1 MNKIKDE
8 NKECDDIT
16 EMNKEKNEQLLSL
29 KGRIRVMV
37 RIRPPETREDNNN
50 IIKDFKKN

>member
-1 MNKIKDE
+1 MNKIIDE

-16 EMNKEKNEQLLSL
+16 EINKEKNEQLLSL

-37 RIRPPETREDNNN
+37 RIRPPETKEDNNN